1 MSRPSTRLFG
11 AILLTTLALA
21 GCGRVSAVGPVPPAP
36 STAPRTLEAPMPLD
50 SQPVVPMPIGMTMTG
65 GVPAA
70 PGACEALAGCDVNA
84 QIKVGDLQKKKVG
97 FLWRKLKVTGQV
109 TNRGAAALSG
119 EIMIRFKKGGN
130 VVQSEYVAIASL
142 TPGQSQSFTHESAVA
157 ADDVEVTTRAL

>member
-1 MSRPSTRLFG
+1 MSRPPTRLIG

-21 GCGRVSAVGPVPPAP
+21 GCGRVTAVGPLPPAP
-36 STAPRTLEAPMPLD
+36 STAPRNVEAQLPLD
-50 SQPVVPMPIGMTMTG
+50 AQPSVPIG
-65 GVPAA
+65 PAMVGPMA
-70 PGACEALAGCDVNA
+70 AAQPGACEALAGCDVHA
-84 QIKVGDLQKKKVG
+84 QLKVGDLQKKKAG

-119 EIMIRFKKGGN
+119 EIMIRFKKSGG

-142 TPGQSQSFTHESAVA
+142 APGQTQSFTHQSAVA